1 MATFICHS
9 VSEANSKKILV
20 YSFTPSHFLLASVFI
35 SFSHIIILV
44 LRVLFVYQGVSG
56 IWGFGKILSLVVG
69 NNKLVFILYKLV
81 FLFGFFFFSVK
92 MKEKKVVDELLF
104 LFLVFFIFTPGFGIQ
119 WLLWPIPFLFI
130 LSPTYTVLIYSG
142 LSIPV
147 FIGYLSWILELSIKT
162 KMVDTIFFC
171 LWIFIT
177 SFLVIFNIVKRKL
190 SFI

>member
-1 MATFICHS
+1 
-9 VSEANSKKILV
+9 
-20 YSFTPSHFLLASVFI
+20 
-35 SFSHIIILV
+35 
-44 LRVLFVYQGVSG
+44 
-56 IWGFGKILSLVVG
+56 
-69 NNKLVFILYKLV
+69 
-81 FLFGFFFFSVK
+81 